1 MRVLLK
7 NIRLI
12 DPLTS
17 RDEVVDILI
26 TDGIIEK
33 IGPRVSAG
41 REAQEFEMRGRI
53 AAPGFIDMHVHLRE
67 PGYEYKETIESGTL
81 SAAAGGFTAVCCM
94 PNTNPPID
102 DGSVVRMIKERAAA
116 ANNGIVDVHPV
127 AAVTMRR
134 EGKQLAPMIELADA
148 GAVGFSDDG
157 DPVRDAEVMR
167 RALEYSTMAGRPVI
181 QHAEESALTAR
192 GVMHE
197 GIVSTSLGL
206 PPIPPVAEVIMVS
219 RDIRLAAYTGGQ
231 YHVAHISTAGSVDE
245 VRSAKK
251 QGLAV
256 TCEVTPHHCTLTD
269 EAVRSF
275 STNTKMNPPL
285 RSKDDT
291 EAMKEGLRD
300 GTIDAIASDH
310 APHSHD
316 DKEVEFLRAPFGI
329 VGLET
334 AIGLAFTALVRPGI
348 LSVNSL
354 VEKFSTNPR
363 RILHLSPIR
372 IAEGEKA
379 NLTLIDPDIEWTVK
393 PEEFKSMS
401 KNSPFGGWKL
411 QGRACG
417 ILNNNTIYLP
427 E

>member
-1 MRVLLK
+1 
-7 NIRLI
+7 
-12 DPLTS
+12 
-17 RDEVVDILI
+17 
-26 TDGIIEK
+26 
-33 IGPRVSAG
+33 
-41 REAQEFEMRGRI
+41 
-53 AAPGFIDMHVHLRE
+53 
-67 PGYEYKETIESGTL
+67 
-81 SAAAGGFTAVCCM
+81 
-94 PNTNPPID
+94 
-102 DGSVVRMIKERAAA
+102 
-116 ANNGIVDVHPV
+116 
-127 AAVTMRR
+127 
-134 EGKQLAPMIELADA
+134 
-148 GAVGFSDDG
+148 
-157 DPVRDAEVMR
+157 
-167 RALEYSTMAGRPVI
+167 
-181 QHAEESALTAR
+181 
-192 GVMHE
+192 
-197 GIVSTSLGL
+197 
-206 PPIPPVAEVIMVS
+206 
-219 RDIRLAAYTGGQ
+219 
-231 YHVAHISTAGSVDE
+231 
-245 VRSAKK
+245 
-251 QGLAV
+251 
-256 TCEVTPHHCTLTD
+256 
-269 EAVRSF
+269 
-275 STNTKMNPPL
+275 
-285 RSKDDT
+285 
-291 EAMKEGLRD
+291 MKEGLRD